1 MVIVSARATMIAA
14 SCFLTHLCTIDGLQP
29 FERGVYVLTH
39 LLDLR
44 HLQWKPEPPI
54 VFVAK
59 RQHDLIVL
67 LCGVGILPCV
77 DTEVLS
83 SSRCHAL
90 EAMSYY
96 PLTIRAIPLVSD
108 IDYRLQQTD
117 TAASQV
123 PLEIELTDY
132 TQKLDTATRSQ

>member
-14 SCFLTHLCTIDGLQP
+14 SCFLTHLCIIVIHPLRMVEFTTIRALP
-29 FERGVYVLTH
+29 RSISLH
-39 LLDLR
+39 LDLVLAF
-44 HLQWKPEPPI
+44 HLSST
-54 VFVAK
+54 
-59 RQHDLIVL
+59 
-67 LCGVGILPCV
+67 LPAV
-77 DTEVLS
+77 RWLS
-83 SSRCHAL
+83 SSSCHAL

-108 IDYRLQQTD
+108 IDSRMQQTD